1 MPKIEDTI
9 DVQVPV
15 QQAYNQWTQFEDFP
29 KFMEGIQSV
38 QQLDD
43 THVQWVAE
51 IRGESRQWTTEITE
65 QRPDEKI
72 AWKTIEG
79 EVKNDGVVTFEPMG
93 DAQTRVNVQM
103 DVESDSTAE
112 NVAGDLLG
120 VVKSQVRGDLERFK
134 QLIENRGEETGAWR
148 GEVQETKQGAIRCAP
163 ASSHWGPAAALARK
177 ALSEGGLVDACT
189 CDRSCNCRDRVRG
202 ERWPCFLLATAVHS
216 TRPVLSRPRPPAT
229 AELIPARP
237 VVAVISMFLPRVFRG
252 SGHSGSASWLTDTG
266 VDFPPSRKQL

>member
-9 DVQVPV
+9 EVQVPV

-29 KFMEGIQSV
+29 KFMNGIQSV

-43 THVQWVAE
+43 THVQWVAK

-65 QRPDEKI
+65 QQPDEKV

-103 DVESDSTAE
+103 DVEGDSTAE

-120 VVKSQVRGDLERFK
+120 VVKKQVHGDLERFK
-134 QLIENRGEETGAWR
+134 QLIENRDEETGAWR
-148 GEVQETKQGAIRCAP
+148 GEVQEGDTK
-163 ASSHWGPAAALARK
+163 
-177 ALSEGGLVDACT
+177 
-189 CDRSCNCRDRVRG
+189 
-202 ERWPCFLLATAVHS
+202 
-216 TRPVLSRPRPPAT
+216 
-229 AELIPARP
+229 
-237 VVAVISMFLPRVFRG
+237 
-252 SGHSGSASWLTDTG
+252 
-266 VDFPPSRKQL
+266 

>member
-29 KFMEGIQSV
+29 KFMDGIQSV

-134 QLIENRGEETGAWR
+134 QLIENRDEETGAWR
-148 GEVQETKQGAIRCAP
+148 GNVREGETA
-163 ASSHWGPAAALARK
+163 
-177 ALSEGGLVDACT
+177 
-189 CDRSCNCRDRVRG
+189 
-202 ERWPCFLLATAVHS
+202 
-216 TRPVLSRPRPPAT
+216 
-229 AELIPARP
+229 
-237 VVAVISMFLPRVFRG
+237 
-252 SGHSGSASWLTDTG
+252 
-266 VDFPPSRKQL
+266 

>member
-9 DVQVPV
+9 EVQVPV

-29 KFMEGIQSV
+29 KFMDGIQSV

-65 QRPDEKI
+65 QQPDEKV

-134 QLIENRGEETGAWR
+134 QLIENRDEETGAWR
-148 GEVQETKQGAIRCAP
+148 GDVPEGETA
-163 ASSHWGPAAALARK
+163 
-177 ALSEGGLVDACT
+177 
-189 CDRSCNCRDRVRG
+189 
-202 ERWPCFLLATAVHS
+202 
-216 TRPVLSRPRPPAT
+216 
-229 AELIPARP
+229 
-237 VVAVISMFLPRVFRG
+237 
-252 SGHSGSASWLTDTG
+252 
-266 VDFPPSRKQL
+266 

>member
-9 DVQVPV
+9 EVQVPV

-29 KFMEGIQSV
+29 KFMEGIRSV

-65 QRPDEKI
+65 QRRDEKV
-72 AWKTIEG
+72 AWKTIAG

-103 DVESDSTAE
+103 DVEGDSAAE

-120 VVKSQVRGDLERFK
+120 VVKEQVHGDLKRFK
-134 QLIENRGEETGAWR
+134 QLIENRDEETGAWL
-148 GEVQETKQGAIRCAP
+148 GEIQDGETK
-163 ASSHWGPAAALARK
+163 
-177 ALSEGGLVDACT
+177 
-189 CDRSCNCRDRVRG
+189 
-202 ERWPCFLLATAVHS
+202 
-216 TRPVLSRPRPPAT
+216 
-229 AELIPARP
+229 
-237 VVAVISMFLPRVFRG
+237 
-252 SGHSGSASWLTDTG
+252 
-266 VDFPPSRKQL
+266 

>member
-9 DVQVPV
+9 EVQVPV

-51 IRGESRQWTTEITE
+51 IRGESRQWTTQITE
-65 QRPDEKI
+65 QRPDEKV

-79 EVKNDGVVTFEPMG
+79 EVRNDGVVTFEPMG

-103 DVESDSTAE
+103 DVESDSKAE

-120 VVKSQVRGDLERFK
+120 VVKNQVRGDLERFK
-134 QLIENRGEETGAWR
+134 KLIENGNEKTGAWR
-148 GEVQETKQGAIRCAP
+148 GEVRGGETA
-163 ASSHWGPAAALARK
+163 
-177 ALSEGGLVDACT
+177 
-189 CDRSCNCRDRVRG
+189 
-202 ERWPCFLLATAVHS
+202 
-216 TRPVLSRPRPPAT
+216 
-229 AELIPARP
+229 
-237 VVAVISMFLPRVFRG
+237 
-252 SGHSGSASWLTDTG
+252 
-266 VDFPPSRKQL
+266 